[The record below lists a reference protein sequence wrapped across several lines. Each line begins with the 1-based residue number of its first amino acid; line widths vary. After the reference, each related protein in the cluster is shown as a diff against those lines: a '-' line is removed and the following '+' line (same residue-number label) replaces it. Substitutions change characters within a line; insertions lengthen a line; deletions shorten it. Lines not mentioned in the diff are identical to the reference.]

1 MLKQRLLTAAV
12 LMPLF
17 IWGVIALPTS
27 YISLLFALLVT
38 VGAFEWVRLMDG
50 TPSTKQ
56 KYRFIALL
64 WVLFIVSGW
73 ASQHTVLFYLL
84 LVVSAGWW
92 GYAIS
97 LLQRYSA
104 HVISCE
110 AQGEVK
116 AFPLTAMPAIGLV
129 LLVPTWISLVVLHSI
144 SPYWLLFLLV
154 LIWGADSGA
163 YFAGRAFGKR
173 KLAPQVSPGK
183 SWEGVGGAMA
193 TTLVIALS
201 GGVLLDVS
209 GAALFGL
216 LLLALITVAFSIVGD
231 LIESLMKRRVGVKDS
246 GTLLPG
252 HGGVLDRID
261 SLTAAA
267 PIFTLGVTLLGIRA

>member
-1 MLKQRLLTAAV
+1 MLKQRVITALILA
-12 LMPLF
+12 PLF
-17 IWGVIALPTS
+17 VWCVIALPTT
-27 YISLLFALLVT
+27 YISLLFAAMIT
-38 VGAFEWVRLMDG
+38 VGATEWMRLMG
-50 TPSTKQ
+50 EPAVIG
-56 KYRFIALL
+56 KYKFIGLVWLL
-64 WVLFIVSGW
+64 MVLSAWV
-73 ASQHTVLFYLL
+73 SQYTMLFYLL
-84 LVVSAGWW
+84 LTISALWW
-92 GYAIS
+92 CYAVW

-104 HVISCE
+104 HVLQCE
-110 AQGEVK
+110 AQGEVTQFSLS
-116 AFPLTAMPAIGLV
+116 ALPVIGIV
-129 LLVPTWISLVVLHSI
+129 LLVPTWIAMVVLHSI
-144 SPYWLLFLLV
+144 SPYWLLLMMV
-154 LIWGADSGA
+154 LIWGADTGA

-183 SWEGVGGAMA
+183 SWEGVAGAMA
-193 TTLVIALS
+193 MTVVVALV

-216 LLLALITVAFSIVGD
+216 VILSLITVAFSIVGD

-267 PIFTLGVTLLGIRA
+267 PVFALGVSLLGVRA

>member
-1 MLKQRLLTAAV
+1 MLKQRVITALILA
-12 LMPLF
+12 PLF
-17 IWGVIALPTS
+17 VWCVIALPTT
-27 YISLLFALLVT
+27 YISLLFAAMIT
-38 VGAFEWVRLMDG
+38 VGATEWMRLMG
-50 TPSTKQ
+50 EPAVIG
-56 KYRFIALL
+56 KYKFIGLVWLL
-64 WVLFIVSGW
+64 MVLSAWV
-73 ASQHTVLFYLL
+73 SQYTMLFYLL
-84 LVVSAGWW
+84 LTISALWW
-92 GYAIS
+92 CYAVW

-104 HVISCE
+104 HVLQCE
-110 AQGEVK
+110 AQGEVTQFSLS
-116 AFPLTAMPAIGLV
+116 ALPVIGIV
-129 LLVPTWISLVVLHSI
+129 LLVPTWIAMVVLHSI
-144 SPYWLLFLLV
+144 SPYWLLLMMV
-154 LIWGADSGA
+154 LIWGADTGA

-183 SWEGVGGAMA
+183 SWEGVAGAMA
-193 TTLVIALS
+193 MTVVVALV

-216 LLLALITVAFSIVGD
+216 VILSLITVAFSIVGD

-267 PIFTLGVTLLGIRA
+267 PVFALGVSLLGIRA